1 MPKWYRAIFHR
12 FATIYMTWFWSIR
25 YWQRAKKTVLISGLT
40 SWFSQSSPYYIF
52 CCFYGH
58 TERKWLHPKRGRYC
72 RQFFGEHFYGTF
84 RSNKEHFFSIF
95 QWIGSDH
102 LHYKV
107 TLVQIE
113 SRGENDLLGALE
125 ALTLE
130 IKSETDS
137 NNFTDCFGRGGGKK
151 TKSHHNSFYMG

>member
-1 MPKWYRAIFHR
+1 MVI
-12 FATIYMTWFWSIR
+12 
-25 YWQRAKKTVLISGLT
+25 QRESGCIQREAGT
-40 SWFSQSSPYYIF
+40 ADN
-52 CCFYGH
+52 
-58 TERKWLHPKRGRYC
+58 
-72 RQFFGEHFYGTF
+72 FFGEHFYGTF

-102 LHYKV
+102 LRYKV

-137 NNFTDCFGRGGGKK
+137 NNFTDCFGRGGGKRRRK
-151 TKSHHNSFYMG
+151 AIIIVFTWVRSIIIIIVV